1 MLVSVLVEVV
11 LVPPPTPVELRSLT
25 TMVMTQLMLLQTL
38 LQLMLVGQAGRVSE
52 LLLLRRLVM
61 VRTRLSVSHPRVVE
75 VVMGQVDV
83 THMTSSVHHHRTRE
97 VAELYV
103 GVV

>member
-1 MLVSVLVEVV
+1 
-11 LVPPPTPVELRSLT
+11 
-25 TMVMTQLMLLQTL
+25 
-38 LQLMLVGQAGRVSE
+38 
-52 LLLLRRLVM
+52 M

-97 VAELYV
+97 VAEETDDAGDDV
-103 GVV
+103 GEEEAGAVRGVSVVAVGGGGSHVADPVPPARS